1 VEEDGSGEVTKPGPE
16 ARVVKACRQYLAA
29 RGHLVT
35 RLSTGSFSIGTGA
48 SKRHVRSGSVG
59 WADLVGCDSNGR
71 FLAVEAKS
79 AKGVQSEFQRA
90 FQEDVERR
98 GGLYVLARS
107 IKDLEDAGL

>member
-1 VEEDGSGEVTKPGPE
+1 MTKPGPE
-16 ARVVKACRQYLAA
+16 ARVVKACRQYLTA

-59 WADLVGCDSNGR
+59 WADLVGCDSTGR
-71 FLAVEAKS
+71 FIAIEAK
-79 AKGVQSEFQRA
+79 APKGVQSEFQRA

-107 IKDLEDAGL
+107 VDDLIAKGL